1 MDVKLHLLCNSSM
14 CYMFVLFNLVVS
26 TVYAY
31 VTLDFQPE
39 ILRINE
45 NIDIICTVKG
55 IANINRKLTR
65 QWSKGPD
72 LICYN
77 GHPIDPS
84 KYTEILT
91 YGNQFKLQI
100 KNVSE
105 SDFNCKYQCRYGFE
119 AQAKIIQ
126 SSKNNFEYP
135 PVNEVRAIVHSNDSD
150 PLLTI
155 YLHFKKIFP
164 MPRCTVLIGGSSRS
178 FNTTSSKS
186 FGNYYEVVLRHKS
199 IDKLHCNEEVV
210 VTCKLI
216 KEYIIPTEDRRTCL
230 LKGNPSEQRKVII
243 LSTCIPILL
252 LIILISFLIISF
264 RKKIEKDTEKDS
276 NKNKQLNETQI
287 KNLQCKE
294 ESANM
299 IAQDRMSV
307 SCSLEEMT

>member
-1 MDVKLHLLCNSSM
+1 MF
-14 CYMFVLFNLVVS
+14 YEFVLLNFVLS
-26 TVYAY
+26 TVHTY

-45 NIDIICTVKG
+45 NINITCTVKG
-55 IANINRKLTR
+55 IDKINSKLTR

-91 YGNQFKLQI
+91 HGNQFKLQI

-105 SDFNCKYQCRYGFE
+105 LDFNCKYQCRYGFE
-119 AQAKIIQ
+119 ARAKSIQ

-135 PVNEVRAIVHSNDSD
+135 PANEVRAIVHSNESD

-164 MPRCTVLIGGSSRS
+164 MPRCTVLIEGSSRS
-178 FNTTSSKS
+178 FNATSSKT
-186 FGNYYEVVLRHKS
+186 FGHYYEVVLRHQS
-199 IDKLHCNEEVV
+199 IDKLPCNEEVV

-230 LKGNPSEQRKVII
+230 LKGNPSKERKVKI
-243 LSTCIPILL
+243 LSTCIPVLL
-252 LIILISFLIISF
+252 LIILITVLIIYF
-264 RKKIEKDTEKDS
+264 RKKIKKDTEKDS
-276 NKNKQLNETQI
+276 YKNKRYNETQK
-287 KNLQCKE
+287 KNLQYKE

-299 IAQDRMSV
+299 KAYDTMYV